1 MDKPENRFK
10 AFVRNMNDPS
20 IQCAIEKK
28 HIMEQQKPVV
38 KEERVKRK
46 QTLRGRKE
54 SEQRAK
60 EKAAAALAEE
70 ERLKALQTAM
80 MKKRQ
85 SKPTLKD

>member
-1 MDKPENRFK
+1 
-10 AFVRNMNDPS
+10 
-20 IQCAIEKK
+20 
-28 HIMEQQKPVV
+28 
-38 KEERVKRK
+38 
-46 QTLRGRKE
+46 LRGRKE